1 MEAGS
6 ACSAHDL
13 WRRHSRQRAV
23 VLVSRL
29 VQQELLSRGASVE
42 TIASNAGE
50 QLDPRTLRRVDAA
63 FLSMDLVA
71 TSAGPCPRPDLEAFF
86 DHLRKAENLRWLH
99 VCSAGTDRPV
109 FSELAGRGVR
119 LTTSSG
125 ANAPEVSQ
133 TALAGFLALARGVPE
148 WLDAQR
154 RHEWVPL
161 TDNRPPR
168 DIAGQTAV
176 VVGMGAIGREIAR
189 LLHAF
194 RLSVIGV
201 SRSGVPVPGCAE
213 VVTYARIQETLRRAD
228 WLFLACP
235 LTRETHG
242 MIDAAGLRLLP
253 QGARIINVARG
264 AVVVESDLV
273 SALRSG
279 RLGGAYLDVFETEPL
294 PVDSPLWD
302 LPGVLISAH
311 RAGLSSGVHGR
322 TLEMFLANLQRWTE
336 GAELRNEVGRTP
348 AR

>member
-1 MEAGS
+1 MTRDIDTLDRVPVA
-6 ACSAHDL
+6 
-13 WRRHSRQRAV
+13 
-23 VLVSRL
+23 LVSRL
-29 VQQELLSRGASVE
+29 VQQEMLTRGAPVE
-42 TIASNAGE
+42 TIVSTVDGPLEA
-50 QLDPRTLRRVDAA
+50 RTLRRVNVA
-63 FLSMDLVA
+63 FLSTDLVA
-71 TSAGPCPRPDLEAFF
+71 ASAGPRPRLDLDTFF
-86 DHLRKAENLRWLH
+86 DCLRKAENLRWLH

-168 DIAGQTAV
+168 DITGQTAV

-189 LLHAF
+189 LLSAF
-194 RLSVIGV
+194 GLSVIGV
-201 SRSGVPVPGCAE
+201 SRSGQPVTGCAE
-213 VVTYARIQETLRRAD
+213 VTTYACIEKALRRAD
-228 WLFLACP
+228 WLVLACP
-235 LTRETHG
+235 LTRETRG
-242 MIDAAGLRLLP
+242 MIDAIKLRLLP
-253 QGARIINVARG
+253 EGARIINVARG

-273 SALRSG
+273 SALRGG

-302 LPGVLISAH
+302 MPGVLISAH

-322 TLEMFLANLQRWTE
+322 TLEMFLANLQRWRE
-336 GAELRNEVGRTP
+336 GAELRNEVGRTSF
-348 AR
+348 